1 MITLR
6 TLFGGTCNMVLKLDK
21 NKLENFVKN
30 APNFE
35 EHFAECFKDK
45 EYTQAW
51 LEDTLNEFLNTGNV
65 DEFVECLVAVVKHS
79 ERGAITRIANNAGIN
94 RANLYDIMNGK
105 VTPRID
111 TAFKLIKGLGFKY
124 DIKLQS
130 A

>member
-1 MITLR
+1 MTLSK
-6 TLFGGTCNMVLKLDK
+6 GTYNMRKLDK
-21 NKLENFVKN
+21 TKLEKFIAN
-30 APNFE
+30 APTFD
-35 EHFAECFKDK
+35 EHFSECFKDK
-45 EYTQAW
+45 EYVQAW

-65 DEFVECLVAVVKHS
+65 DEFVECLLDVVKNS

-94 RANLYDIMNGK
+94 RANLYDIMSGK

-111 TAFKLIKGLGFKY
+111 TAFKLIKGLGYKY

>member
-1 MITLR
+1 MTLSK
-6 TLFGGTCNMVLKLDK
+6 GTHNMRKLDK
-21 NKLENFVKN
+21 TKLEKFVEN
-30 APNFE
+30 APTFDA
-35 EHFAECFKDK
+35 HFSECFKDK
-45 EYTQAW
+45 EYVQAW

-65 DEFVECLVAVVKHS
+65 DEFVECLLDVVKNS

-94 RANLYDIMNGK
+94 RANLYDIMSGK

-111 TAFKLIKGLGFKY
+111 TAFKLIKGLGYKY

>member
-1 MITLR
+1 MTLSK
-6 TLFGGTCNMVLKLDK
+6 GTHNMRKLDK
-21 NKLENFVKN
+21 TKLEKFVEN
-30 APNFE
+30 APTFD
-35 EHFAECFKDK
+35 EHFSECFKNK
-45 EYTQAW
+45 EYVQAW

-65 DEFVECLVAVVKHS
+65 DEFVECLLDVVKNS

-94 RANLYDIMNGK
+94 RANLYDIMSGK

-111 TAFKLIKGLGFKY
+111 TAFKLIKGLGYKY

>member
-1 MITLR
+1 MTLSK
-6 TLFGGTCNMVLKLDK
+6 GTHNMLNLDK
-21 NKLENFVKN
+21 KKLQKFIEN
-30 APNFE
+30 APTFD
-35 EHFAECFKDK
+35 EHFDESFKDK
-45 EYTQAW
+45 EYVQAW

-65 DEFVECLVAVVKHS
+65 DEFIECLLDVVKHS

-111 TAFKLIKGLGFKY
+111 TAFKLIKGLGYTY
-124 DIKLQS
+124 DIKLKS

>member
-1 MITLR
+1 MR
-6 TLFGGTCNMVLKLDK
+6 KLDK
-21 NKLENFVKN
+21 TKLEKFVEN
-30 APNFE
+30 APTFDA
-35 EHFAECFKDK
+35 HFSECFKDK
-45 EYTQAW
+45 EYVQAW

-65 DEFVECLVAVVKHS
+65 DEFVECLLDVVKNS

-94 RANLYDIMNGK
+94 RANLYDIMSGK

-111 TAFKLIKGLGFKY
+111 TAFKLIKGLGYKY

>member
-1 MITLR
+1 ML
-6 TLFGGTCNMVLKLDK
+6 
-21 NKLENFVKN
+21 NKENLQNYIDN
-30 APNFE
+30 APKFD

-45 EYTQAW
+45 DYTQAW
-51 LEDTLNEFLNTGNV
+51 LEDTLNEFLNTGYA
-65 DEFVECLVAVVKHS
+65 DEFVQCLLDVVKHS

-124 DIKLQS
+124 NIRLES